1 MSLEDSTF
9 SVSVSRDC
17 FEVSASVV
25 LGKVDFSLACVSGIP
40 RLYWM
45 ASSLDTGQVW
55 TIQYQISIYGPG
67 LKEDFTNII
76 PADIYVHV
84 QV

>member
-1 MSLEDSTF
+1 MGFKSISATVVSSKVSDSWLSLEDSTF

-25 LGKVDFSLACVSGIP
+25 LGKVDFSLACVSGIT

-45 ASSLDTGQVW
+45 ASSLDTGQV
-55 TIQYQISIYGPG
+55 
-67 LKEDFTNII
+67 
-76 PADIYVHV
+76 
-84 QV
+84 